1 MTDSSQVRTIL
12 EKAGYRRQRTAGGIL
27 ILRLLNSRHETIDA
41 WFEDCNKLMSNWRPD
56 QPLRYLHDIRQAE
69 QVTPYAT
76 ECVARVLRRM
86 RHIPVN
92 DGRGAILLNNQTLAA
107 LLGTFFKRRPQVN
120 WQIRFFQ
127 DEAEALRW
135 LAQ

>member
-1 MTDSSQVRTIL
+1 MNELPPLRTVV
-12 EKAGYRRQRTAGGIL
+12 ERAGYRRQRAMGGIL
-27 ILRLLNSRHETIDA
+27 ILRLLDSRRETIDA
-41 WFEDCNKLMSNWRPD
+41 WFEDCNTLMSNWQSD

-69 QVTPYAT
+69 QVTPHAT

-86 RHIPVN
+86 RHIPVS
-92 DGRGAILLNNQTLAA
+92 DGRGAILLHNQTLAA
-107 LLGTFFKRRPQVN
+107 LLGTFFKRRPQAN
-120 WQIRFFQ
+120 WQIRFFE